1 MANTFINKGAALTTS
16 PVDIYGP
23 VLASTQAIIHSCIIS
38 NIHATDSANVD
49 IKATVQNGATYYHI
63 AKNVP
68 IPAGSSLVIDKPID
82 LMTGDE
88 LSMKSSATS
97 TLETVLGILE
107 IT

>member
-1 MANTFINKGAALTTS
+1 MPNTFINKGAALTTGGA
-16 PVDIYGP
+16 DIYGP
-23 VLASTQAIIHSCIIS
+23 VAASTQAIIHSCIIS
-38 NIHATDSANVD
+38 NIHATDSADVG

-88 LSMKSSATS
+88 IHMTASANS

>member
-23 VLASTQAIIHSCIIS
+23 VAASTQAIVHSCIVS

-88 LSMKSSATS
+88 IHMTASANS

>member
-23 VLASTQAIIHSCIIS
+23 VAGSTQAIIHSCIIS

-88 LSMKSSATS
+88 LSMKSSAVS

>member
-23 VLASTQAIIHSCIIS
+23 VSASTQAIIHSCIIS
-38 NIHATDSANVD
+38 NVHATDSANVD

-88 LSMKSSATS
+88 LSMKSSAVS